1 MSLARRSCSWAGER
15 VRQVHQRFWLWAFQK
30 SMVLS
35 KHGGGSWIMSLNWSI
50 PQCCNLLPNENHPK
64 FNVKRSSFWNH
75 SPSDHQKASRS
86 HHNAC
91 RNAEISNTQYPFGN
105 SINTCVER
113 EIQKFI
119 SKLSFCVPAGLNDP
133 SFQLLPHHSLGHGTT
148 TGTFGTAGAV
158 RLDSTGLQAT
168 VVKEAAEMTASRVG
182 SWRIKGR
189 KSEKNPQKFLEET
202 VLLFYW

>member
-1 MSLARRSCSWAGER
+1 MSKGLAFETARPVITRKPV
-15 VRQVHQRFWLWAFQK
+15 VRTTMPVEMLKYQIPSTLLETAYTL
-30 SMVLS
+30 VL
-35 KHGGGSWIMSLNWSI
+35 K
-50 PQCCNLLPNENHPK
+50 
-64 FNVKRSSFWNH
+64 
-75 SPSDHQKASRS
+75 
-86 HHNAC
+86 
-91 RNAEISNTQYPFGN
+91 
-105 SINTCVER
+105 R

-189 KSEKNPQKFLEET
+189 KNEKIPKISGGNCVVILLTWQRLKGGLDSPASRIQKNAWPLMH
-202 VLLFYW
+202 YK